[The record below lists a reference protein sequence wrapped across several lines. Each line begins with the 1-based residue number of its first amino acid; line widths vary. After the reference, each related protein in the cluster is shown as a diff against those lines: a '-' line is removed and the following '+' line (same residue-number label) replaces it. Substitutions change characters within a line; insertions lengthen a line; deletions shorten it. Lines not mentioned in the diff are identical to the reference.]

1 MSRLW
6 MWPSMCGFVAFSGP
20 MVLERIKYLFKPFT
34 GRTRALEQETWDLDV
49 ENKQKKKLKDSYDL
63 IINPEE
69 DDIELKVVLGRSFLR
84 LTKGITNF
92 ENGIITIYYDLDP
105 FNDDSDKSNDSG
117 DDWDA
122 IIEGIDFGDIPE
134 IDELELPPFVCN
146 MRKSSKNKKKPC
158 KNYKMKYDDEGPSL
172 TINRALTREE
182 LLREE
187 LEKDLWEIIV
197 ILNEPRPI
205 IETLKYGDRYKK
217 ILDTILLDKL
227 KLDGKLE
234 LEEVEVNAEMVR
246 EYKAIKEKIDPDAFV
261 LPIWLEGRF
270 DTHTLADT
278 GSNINIIPYHIF
290 EKLGKE

>member
-1 MSRLW
+1 MR
-6 MWPSMCGFVAFSGP
+6 ADHGP
-20 MVLERIKYLFKPFT
+20 GVYFHTTLKKPRCQPYFHQKEYLQRRNTSIGK
-34 GRTRALEQETWDLDV
+34 QETWDLGRGKTSKNISGEGV
-49 ENKQKKKLKDSYDL
+49 ENTQRRKHKDSYGVTSPQELHLLLPEAL

-217 ILDTILLDKL
+217 ILDTILLDKS

-234 LEEVEVNAEMVR
+234 LEE
-246 EYKAIKEKIDPDAFV
+246 
-261 LPIWLEGRF
+261 
-270 DTHTLADT
+270 
-278 GSNINIIPYHIF
+278 
-290 EKLGKE
+290 

>member
-1 MSRLW
+1 MLVKLCLESEVKNRDKVVNKELI
-6 MWPSMCGFVAFSGP
+6 VALRGEIYSVKF
-20 MVLERIKYLFKPFT
+20 
-34 GRTRALEQETWDLDV
+34 
-49 ENKQKKKLKDSYDL
+49 

-69 DDIELKVVLGRSFLR
+69 DDIELKVVLGRLFLR
-84 LTKGITNF
+84 LTKRITDF

-122 IIEGIDFGDIPE
+122 ILEGIDFGDIPK

-146 MRKSSKNKKKPC
+146 MRKSSKNKKKPY

-172 TINRALTREE
+172 TVNRALTRKD

-217 ILDTILLDKL
+217 ILDIILLDKS

-234 LEEVEVNAEMVR
+234 LKEVEANEEMVR
-246 EYKAIKEKIDPDAFV
+246 EYKEIKEKINPGAFV

-270 DTHTLADT
+270 DTHALADT
-278 GSNINIIPYHIF
+278 SSNINIIPYHIF